1 MKADDARHGTTAGYH
16 AGCRDLCCRR
26 AIARYEKEGRLARLR
41 GGRAVPALGSQ
52 RRIQGLM
59 RLGYTSQ
66 DIADAAGYNSR
77 NGILRIL
84 KGQRGRPCVWLERS
98 TADRIAAVYEA
109 LSERAPESTMVR
121 RRVIVLA
128 ESKGWPA
135 PDRWLNIDDPA
146 ESPDPGYSQTR
157 HWTELDPIVVDRIVG
172 GDMSLAARA
181 TRAERVEVVARWRA
195 DGRPLNE
202 LERLT
207 GWQPSRY
214 TRKVA

>member
-1 MKADDARHGTTAGYH
+1 MKAGARHGTPAGY
-16 AGCRDLCCRR
+16 RDDRCKCDDCRR
-26 AIARYEKEGRLARLR
+26 AISKNHNVYKMRLAAR
-41 GGRAVPALGSQ
+41 GGRPILTPKLGAERRLRALMAIGWP
-52 RRIQGLM
+52 RRELARQ
-59 RLGYTSQ
+59 
-66 DIADAAGYNSR
+66 AGYSSDPFSHIL
-77 NGILRIL
+77 NGTRESV
-84 KGQRGRPCVWLERS
+84 G
-98 TADRIAAVYEA
+98 
-109 LSERAPESTMVR
+109 PEVT
-121 RRVIVLA
+121 RRVNDLYERLRYTPGPSSITA
-128 ESKGWPA
+128 ARAGAKGWPA

-146 ESPDPGYSQTR
+146 ERPDPGYSQTR